1 MDDEGGNGPTSLTQ
15 GTPMQ
20 YGHCRGKQGA
30 LSGALTVEGYRAPMQ
45 EEAGVGE
52 EHMLGKAEVSEAAP
66 SWPSG
71 GVCPASR
78 MRMVGRFSG
87 E

>member
-1 MDDEGGNGPTSLTQ
+1 
-15 GTPMQ
+15 MQ
-20 YGHCRGKQGA
+20 YGHCRGRQGA
-30 LSGALTVEGYRAPMQ
+30 LSGTLTVEGYRAPVQ
-45 EEAGVGE
+45 EEARVGE
-52 EHMLGKAEVSEAAP
+52 EHMLGKAGGLRGSP

-78 MRMVGRFSG
+78 VRMVGRFSG